1 MAETDVRTLLEAFIE
16 ESKDGECSVHE
27 SAFIDPKVIPFLAEV
42 RKACEQNLCGMYGK
56 CWTCPPG
63 VGAWEDLRD
72 KYQSYAHAL
81 VYSTRHELEDSF
93 DFEGMTDAREAHYKM
108 DNKLRKSLRAAGA
121 DFAMLG
127 AGGCSICP
135 KCAYPDEPCR
145 HPELA
150 TPSMESTGISVVE
163 LTKKIGIHYI
173 NGVNT
178 VTYFSVIFCN

>member
-1 MAETDVRTLLEAFIE
+1 MAEDSIRTLLETFIE
-16 ESKDGECSVHE
+16 GNPVHE
-27 SAFIDPKVIPFLAEV
+27 SAFIEPEVIPFKAEV

-63 VGAWEDLRD
+63 VGDWEQLRD
-72 KYQSYAHAL
+72 KYHGYAHAL

-93 DFEGMTDAREAHYKM
+93 DFEGMADARQAHYKLDAHLM
-108 DNKLRKSLRAAGA
+108 KVLRAAGA
-121 DFAMLG
+121 DFSMLG

-145 HPELA
+145 HPDLA
-150 TPSMESTGISVVE
+150 TPSMESTGISVVD
-163 LTKKIGIHYI
+163 LTKTVGMHYI

-178 VTYFSVIFCN
+178 VTYFSVIFWN